1 MRKRIL
7 SLVAMLLLTLM
18 INAQNKAGLFIGYE
32 DVSEITS
39 DSEKNAAT
47 WFKQNYTDG
56 IVFTPSTIN
65 TLSASNVKVLWVMID
80 RVGIEKGWS
89 NLPSPFKDSQTI
101 NTLKTFVQ
109 AGGNLLLTNHAT
121 QLTVALGRISDS
133 YAPGLFGSGEGG
145 QNNDVWGSQP
155 IIGNVEKQIY
165 DHSQHDI
172 YKGMTFTSGL
182 YERSI
187 YPLISSGKKMDHN
200 CMWDLNSY
208 GLAVSSNVVKAWED
222 LTNST
227 VLGTWNHVV
236 DYCCAGIVDFAPT
249 TNISGRILAVGLA
262 AYDWSMGN
270 ANTYLDQLQMMTANC
285 LTYLGYKKSE
295 GGGSETGDY
304 AAHFNMTPD
313 GGSVKELVS
322 GSSYNVVS
330 QLPVCSVPG
339 LDGDALRFD
348 GYSNYVK
355 AGLPVSTL
363 SKETLTVTVRLA
375 AESYPMMQVNDAETT
390 PTYATICGN
399 FDETGKKGFAFQ
411 LSSQGDLRLVVGVDY
426 GGGSQITIDGDQKL
440 PRGQWNELTM
450 TYDKTG
456 NAVTFYLNGTSIGTK
471 RSNRVNLLFPDNNF
485 YIGKDATEKKSEMFL
500 INTFC
505 GAIDDIAI
513 YNEVKTPTAYTSQQ
527 ADFNYPAERY
537 QESLWR
543 PQYHGMPS
551 GSWTNESH
559 GLMYS
564 NGKYHVFFQ
573 KNANG
578 PYMSRLHWGHI
589 SSENLYQWKEEP
601 IAVYPGESFDI
612 KGCWSGCIYDDN
624 GTPTILYTGVDN
636 AKARIVKT
644 TAKDNTIVDW
654 QNKSVIIDG
663 RPSGLSDDFR
673 DPYYFEANGNK
684 YVIVGTSKNNIGACT
699 LHKLNGSSW
708 SNDGTIFFQGGS
720 ASQHGTFW
728 EMPNVT
734 PMSDGKWLFTCTPL
748 GTNVGV
754 RTLCWVGT
762 IGSDGKFT
770 PDSNGMRYLEM
781 GGVSRDGY
789 GLLSPSICQQDG
801 KTLLLGIVPDKV
813 SSDVNYRMGWAHN
826 YSLPR
831 ELSLDANGSLVQK
844 PYSGLA
850 AMRTTTS
857 LSKDLTLIGT
867 ESLSP
872 VSGRQIELMGE
883 FTIASGT
890 CGFNFLKSGDKQAS
904 LTYDASKGTL
914 TLDISSLARTVNDGG
929 VYNGVYI
936 ATLPKKVNEGETLKL
951 HVFLDGSIIDIFV
964 NDTWAYSV
972 RVFPTDANAVDA
984 EVFASSSTAVKVNA
998 WTLDASQQGSTGI
1011 TELSTVSEEDD
1022 YCYDLQGR
1030 RLNGI
1035 PQKGIYITKGK
1046 KYVAR

>member
-1 MRKRIL
+1 
-7 SLVAMLLLTLM
+7 
-18 INAQNKAGLFIGYE
+18 
-32 DVSEITS
+32 
-39 DSEKNAAT
+39 
-47 WFKQNYTDG
+47 
-56 IVFTPSTIN
+56 
-65 TLSASNVKVLWVMID
+65 
-80 RVGIEKGWS
+80 
-89 NLPSPFKDSQTI
+89 
-101 NTLKTFVQ
+101 
-109 AGGNLLLTNHAT
+109 LTNHAT
-121 QLTVALGRISDS
+121 QLAVAVGRITDS

-155 IIGNVEKQIY
+155 IIGNVDGQIY
-165 DHSQHDI
+165 DHSGHDI

-200 CMWDLNSY
+200 CMWDLNNC
-208 GLAVSSNVVKAWED
+208 GLAPNPNVVKSWED
-222 LTNST
+222 QTNST

-285 LTYLGYKKSE
+285 LSYLGYKKSE
-295 GGGSETGDY
+295 GGGGGSETGDY
-304 AAHFNMTPD
+304 AAHFNMTTD
-313 GGSVKELVS
+313 GGSIKELVS
-322 GSSYNVVS
+322 GSSYNIVS
-330 QLPVCSVPG
+330 QLPVCSVSG

-363 SKETLTVTVRLA
+363 NKETLTVTVRLA
-375 AESYPMMQVNDAETT
+375 AESYPMMQVDAAETT

-399 FDETGKKGFAFQ
+399 LDETGKKGFAFQ
-411 LSSQGDLRLVVGVDY
+411 LSSQGDLRLKIGVVY
-426 GGGSQITIDGDQKL
+426 PNNNNSTAMITIDGNQKL

-450 TYDKTG
+450 VYDKTG
-456 NAVTFYLNGTSIGTK
+456 NAVNFYLNGTSIGNK
-471 RSNRVNLLFPDNNF
+471 RTNQYDLNIPETDFF
-485 YIGKDATEKKSEMFL
+485 IGKDATETKSGPFL

-513 YNEVKTPTAYTSQQ
+513 SNSATAPSAFTPQP

-543 PQYHGMPS
+543 PQFHGMPS

-559 GLMYS
+559 GLIYS

-589 SSENLYQWKEEP
+589 SSENLYKWTEEP

-612 KGCWSGCIYDDN
+612 KGCWSGCVYDDN
-624 GTPTILYTGVDN
+624 GTATILYTGVDN
-636 AKARIVKT
+636 AKARIIKT
-644 TAKDNTIVDW
+644 TAKDNTLVGW

-699 LHKLNGSSW
+699 LHKLNGTNW
-708 SNDGTIFFQGGS
+708 TNDGTIFFQGGS
-720 ASQHGTFW
+720 QSQHGKFW

-734 PMSDGKWLFTCTPL
+734 PMGDGKWLFTCTPL
-748 GTNVGV
+748 ETNTGV

-762 IGSDGKFT
+762 IGTDGKFT
-770 PDSNGMRYLEM
+770 PDGNGVQYLEM

-789 GLLSPSICQQDG
+789 GLLSPSIYQKDG
-801 KTLLLGIVPDKV
+801 KTLLLGIVPDKLA
-813 SSDVNYRMGWAHN
+813 SEENYKMGWAHN
-826 YSLPR
+826 FSLPR
-831 ELSLDANGSLVQK
+831 EISLDANGLLVQK
-844 PYSGLA
+844 PYSGLTG
-850 AMRTTTS
+850 MRTSTS
-857 LSKDLTLIGT
+857 VTKDLTLIGS

-872 VSGRQIELMGE
+872 VSGRQIELLGE
-883 FTIASGT
+883 FTVSNGT

-904 LTYDASKGTL
+904 LTYDVSNGTL
-914 TLDISSLARTVNDGG
+914 SLDLSSLNRTVNDGG
-929 VYNGVYI
+929 VYKGVYT
-936 ATLPKKVNEGETLKL
+936 ATLPKKVNVGETLKL
-951 HVFLDGSIIDIFV
+951 NVFLDGSILDIFV

-972 RVFPTDANAVDA
+972 RVFPTDANAVEA
-984 EVFASSSTAVKVNA
+984 EVFASSSTAVKASA
-998 WTLDASQQGSTGI
+998 WVLDANQSGGTGI
-1011 TELSTVSEEDD
+1011 VEIEECSVANNC
-1022 YCYDLQGR
+1022 YYDLQGR
-1030 RLNGI
+1030 RLNGV
-1035 PQKGIYITKGK
+1035 PQKGIYITNGK